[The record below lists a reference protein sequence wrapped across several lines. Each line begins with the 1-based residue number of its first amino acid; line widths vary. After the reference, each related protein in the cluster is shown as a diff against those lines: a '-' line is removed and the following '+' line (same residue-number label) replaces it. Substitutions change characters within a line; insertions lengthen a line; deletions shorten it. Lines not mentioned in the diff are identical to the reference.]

1 MSGYATLVL
10 DVDSTVAGIEGID
23 WLAQRRGPEV
33 AKRVAELTD
42 RAMQGEISLDRVFGE
57 RLKLVAPS
65 RDEVTALAKAYL
77 ASIAPGAKK
86 AIAALL
92 EIGKAIVLVS
102 GGLRQA
108 IAPLALTLG
117 VAPGRLCAV
126 DVRFDPHG
134 EYEGF
139 DETSPLTTS
148 DGKAEVV
155 RALAL
160 PRPIVLVGDGA
171 TDLAARPAVD
181 AFVAYTGFV
190 RREPVIAKADRVAA
204 NFGAIL
210 DIVRG

>member
-1 MSGYATLVL
+1 MSGYASLVL

-33 AKRVAELTD
+33 AKRVSELTD
-42 RAMQGEISLDRVFGE
+42 RAMRGEIELDAVFGE
-57 RLKLVAPS
+57 RMKLVAPT
-65 RDEVTALAKAYL
+65 REEVGALAKAYVAAL
-77 ASIAPGAKK
+77 APGAKK
-86 AIAALL
+86 AIGALL

-108 IAPLALTLG
+108 IAPLASTLG
-117 VAPGRLCAV
+117 ITPGRLCAV
-126 DVRFDPHG
+126 DVHFARDG
-134 EYEGF
+134 SYAGF
-139 DETSPLTTS
+139 DDSSPLTTS
-148 DGKAEVV
+148 DGKAEIV

-160 PRPIVLVGDGA
+160 PRPIVFVGDGA

-190 RREPVIAKADRVAA
+190 RREPVVAKADRVAA
-204 NFGAIL
+204 NFGAVL